1 MNASAGCLTVLADGE
16 RRSAARVRESA
27 LRTVASR
34 SRVATRERIPAVLV
48 AAVVRCARGLR
59 QRPAAGALLLG
70 GLLLASSSAG
80 AQRAARATGSAT
92 GSPGEHAATDALEE
106 QAATRVAAAVCS
118 KRVVLL
124 GELPEHGEARGFGV
138 KARIVERLVARCGFR
153 TVLFEAG
160 SYDFF
165 GLERAI
171 AATPR
176 AQGGPAAL
184 AAGAGGTDS
193 LELALARAI
202 GGLWWTRELAGWRR
216 WLVHEAVAGRVAI
229 GGLDDQ
235 PSATAAYA
243 RATLPGLVAAAV
255 PPARA
260 AECQEAVARH
270 LGWGYTAALPY
281 DSTERTRLADCARLA
296 AERALTQRSPTAR
309 TAERRTPD
317 EVMLDDVASYFARE
331 RGAAE
336 RAAAGTPDRDRVMAQ
351 HLAWWAARPR
361 SAKIVVWTAT
371 THAARASGPQPVLP
385 LGVPPLGAQLADR
398 WGDGLAVIG
407 FTALRGQWSRAGRPS
422 QPLAPLP
429 PQALESRALAAEPA
443 GDTAEFAYLDR
454 AALRSLGS
462 VPSRLFGKVTTTD
475 WSTAF
480 DAVLVIR
487 DEAAPTFE
495 PRR

>member
-1 MNASAGCLTVLADGE
+1 MVPASVGAWFRDMPP
-16 RRSAARVRESA
+16 
-27 LRTVASR
+27 RTVPRRVPEPAPR
-34 SRVATRERIPAVLV
+34 SRVATRIRIPAILV
-48 AAVVRCARGLR
+48 ATVVRCARRSR
-59 QRPAAGALLLG
+59 QQLAVGGLLLG
-70 GLLLASSSAG
+70 GLSLVSAAAG
-80 AQRAARATGSAT
+80 AQRVAPAT
-92 GSPGEHAATDALEE
+92 GSPGAHPATDSLEE
-106 QAATRVAAAVCS
+106 QAAERVAAAVCS

-138 KARIVERLVARCGFR
+138 KTRVVERLVARCGFR
-153 TVLFEAG
+153 AVLFEAG

-171 AATPR
+171 ATR
-176 AQGGPAAL
+176 ASA
-184 AAGAGGTDS
+184 DS

-243 RATLPGLVAAAV
+243 RATLPGLVGAAA

-270 LGWGYTAALPY
+270 LGWGYTATLPY
-281 DSTERTRLADCARLA
+281 DSTERARLADCARLA
-296 AERALTQRSPTAR
+296 ANRAPAAR
-309 TAERRTPD
+309 TSTERPAERRTPD
-317 EVMLDDVASYFARE
+317 EVMLDNLASYFARE
-331 RGAAE
+331 REAAE
-336 RAAAGTPDRDRVMAQ
+336 RGAAATPDRDLVMARN
-351 HLAWWAARPR
+351 LAWWSARLPQD
-361 SAKIVVWTAT
+361 AKIVVWTAT
-371 THAARASGPQPVLP
+371 THAARAPGAQPVLP
-385 LGVPPLGAQLADR
+385 LGVLPLGARLAER
-398 WGDGLAVIG
+398 WGDRLAVIG
-407 FTALRGQWSRAGRPS
+407 FTALRGQWSRAGQPS

-429 PQALESRALAAEPA
+429 PHALEARALAGGAA
-443 GDTAEFAYLDR
+443 GDAAGWAYLDR
-454 AALRSLGS
+454 ATLRSLGS

-480 DAVLVIR
+480 DGVLVIR